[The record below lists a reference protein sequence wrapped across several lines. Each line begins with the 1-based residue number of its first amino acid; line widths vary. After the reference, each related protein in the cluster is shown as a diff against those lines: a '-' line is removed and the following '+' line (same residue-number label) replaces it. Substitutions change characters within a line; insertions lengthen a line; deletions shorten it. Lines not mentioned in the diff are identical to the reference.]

1 MQPTTPPLWLTRTA
15 AAHLFAAA
23 RKGCRRA
30 GDAYAAGLLSPAD
43 WRDLVVAA
51 VTPAVAAT
59 ARLSTAAEFGATDR
73 SDLYER
79 VAQIRHA
86 ASDLSLRLAP
96 RDPAARSAGLALAG
110 AVRATHAAYERR
122 AVASG
127 RTGPA
132 WERRI
137 AGPGCPPACRRTNGA
152 WRPAGELP
160 TPGDDPDCLCRL
172 EYFSGVEPPAPVP
185 PYHGGDRVSF
195 RLWTAA
201 EVRALSR
208 SQLADLSPA
217 DAGDA
222 IAQLGGDI
230 DDDVR
235 AVLERVALSPRQPRR
250 ADPPNPAGGHFGD
263 DRESLLSHLV
273 AVPDPLCP
281 DFAAAAGHL
290 VRAAVAFG
298 ADSRAAYHET
308 AVPRRVNGRDVLG
321 YTYGPGRDALHRRM
335 TAPARA
341 TPASRAKRGLVVVGP
356 PAAGKSRAAA
366 EFARSMGGVWATADG
381 MAEAARLPEYQGW
394 NRALLAAEGGDI
406 ATRALIDA
414 IDAGADVV
422 VELHGGE
429 WWTPGGVAHLLGLC
443 GYEVH
448 GMAVACP
455 PAVAAAR
462 AAARFAEN
470 PFGLADPLADPSPFA
485 PPSPVGG
492 VTGTRAKDLAG
503 YPGLASWTVCEGV

>member
-1 MQPTTPPLWLTRTA
+1 MPTPTPPLWFTRAA
-15 AAHLFAAA
+15 AAHLSAAA
-23 RKGCRRA
+23 RTGCRRA
-30 GDAYAAGLLSPAD
+30 GDAYAAGRVSPAD

-51 VTPAVAAT
+51 VAPAVAAA
-59 ARLSTAAEFGATDR
+59 ARLSKAAEFGAADR
-73 SDLYER
+73 ADLYER

-86 ASDLSLRLAP
+86 ASDLSLRLSP

-110 AVRATHAAYERR
+110 AVRATHAAYERH
-122 AVASG
+122 AV
-127 RTGPA
+127 RRPGPA

-172 EYFSGVEPPAPVP
+172 EYFSGVEPPAPRV
-185 PYHGGDRVSF
+185 HADRVSF
-195 RLWTAA
+195 RLWTAD
-201 EVRALSR
+201 EVGDLSR
-208 SQLADLSPA
+208 SQLEDLSPA

-222 IAQLGGDI
+222 VAQLGDAL

-235 AVLERVALSPRQPRR
+235 SVLERVSAGPVRRR
-250 ADPPNPAGGHFGD
+250 ADPPNPAGGHFTGA
-263 DRESLLSHLV
+263 DRESLLTHLV
-273 AVPDPLCP
+273 AVPDPTCP
-281 DFAAAAGHL
+281 DFAAAADRL

-298 ADSRAAYHET
+298 ADSRAVYHAT
-308 AVPRRVNGRDVLG
+308 AEPRRVNGRDVTG
-321 YTYGPGRDALHRRM
+321 YTYGTDRDALHRRM
-335 TAPARA
+335 TAHARA
-341 TPASRAKRGLVVVGP
+341 TPPAGRVKRGLVVVGP
-356 PAAGKSRAAA
+356 PASGKSRAAA
-366 EFARSMGGVWATADG
+366 EFTRSMGGVWATADG

-394 NRALLAAEGGDI
+394 NRPLLAVEGCDI
-406 ATRALIDA
+406 ATRAFVDA

-429 WWTPGGVAHLLGLC
+429 FYSPGGFAQMLSFC

-448 GMAVACP
+448 GMAATCP

-470 PFGLADPLADPSPFA
+470 PFGLVDPVADPSPFT
-485 PPSPVGG
+485 PTGG
-492 VTGTRAKDLAG
+492 KGVGTRDLRG
-503 YPGLASWTVCEGV
+503 YPGLASWTTYGGV